1 VPSQRYTVEVRAV
14 SSRGFADSPPAT
26 LTSLRPT
33 RAAGAA
39 FAAGDKRPAAALEGW
54 QCVARE
60 GYNVCSAG
68 KAGLCEPVTC
78 ADIVSRGLGGLG

>member
-1 VPSQRYTVEVRAV
+1 M